1 MVGRETLEIYDLP
14 VARKERSLR
23 EDPGNAGLS
32 GVIRPTGCKMMIEI
46 A

>member
-14 VARKERSLR
+14 VARKKRSLR

-32 GVIRPTGCKMMIEI
+32 GIIRTTGCELMTET